1 MSVITGAKVLIVE
14 DDQDSMDVV
23 LDILNYHNVESYGVY
38 TAEEALAF
46 LEKTVPTLA
55 IVDLALPQMDGWG
68 LLRTMRDNP
77 ATAAIPIVAITA
89 YHSVR
94 VAHNAVR
101 AGFNAYFAKPIE
113 VDSFVNELDRIV
125 KGG

>member
-23 LDILNYHNVESYGVY
+23 LDILKYHNVESYGVY
-38 TAEEALAF
+38 TAEEALTF
-46 LEKTVPTLA
+46 LEKTIPTLA

-77 ATAAIPIVAITA
+77 ATADIPIVAITA

-113 VDSFVNELDRIV
+113 VDSFVDELDRIV
-125 KGG
+125 REG